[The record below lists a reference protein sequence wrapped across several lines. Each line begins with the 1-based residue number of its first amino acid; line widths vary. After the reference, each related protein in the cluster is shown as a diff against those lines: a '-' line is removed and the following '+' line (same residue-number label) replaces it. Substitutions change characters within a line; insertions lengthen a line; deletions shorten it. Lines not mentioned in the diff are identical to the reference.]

1 MVDESRDRII
11 DAEVEAITPSPS
23 KSWWRRL
30 GDLTQPQSRG
40 PLLRVSAITLVLGL
54 VLGLALPY
62 VPGLIAT
69 RYFATKD
76 TTSVIPGADTPAP
89 YSDAA
94 PAPAPDASGGEP
106 ALTVW
111 PADSGK
117 TADDRLQEMAKRLQS
132 LETRLARPAPDPAL
146 AGRLDALEQ
155 NLAKLNEGPQRLIL
169 GRRSAIVQAV
179 ARLRAA
185 IATGRPY
192 AVEMA
197 QVESA
202 QADGR
207 VEFDAPVLAVLRA
220 AATDGMPTLARLQRE
235 FPAAVRDAIR
245 AERLVPA
252 ATWWQSAANRLAASV
267 TVRRIGEVG
276 GEATDAVLARAEKRL
291 GAGDVAAALAELDS
305 LSGAPAVAAILAWRQ
320 AATRHAGVMQAM
332 ARLDE
337 MALAGLN
344 VTESGTGPGTGSGQ

>member
-1 MVDESRDRII
+1 
-11 DAEVEAITPSPS
+11 
-23 KSWWRRL
+23 
-30 GDLTQPQSRG
+30 
-40 PLLRVSAITLVLGL
+40 
-54 VLGLALPY
+54 
-62 VPGLIAT
+62 
-69 RYFATKD
+69 
-76 TTSVIPGADTPAP
+76 
-89 YSDAA
+89 
-94 PAPAPDASGGEP
+94 
-106 ALTVW
+106 
-111 PADSGK
+111 
-117 TADDRLQEMAKRLQS
+117 
-132 LETRLARPAPDPAL
+132 
-146 AGRLDALEQ
+146 
-155 NLAKLNEGPQRLIL
+155 
-169 GRRSAIVQAV
+169 
-179 ARLRAA
+179 
-185 IATGRPY
+185 
-192 AVEMA
+192 MA